1 MIFNN
6 TEYHRHP
13 KIKTFTSLKVGQIL
27 NIKKQTTMLGDK
39 FKDGCWN
46 IKNMRSCGFIY
57 ECWNGLISKNKTVTN
72 INITKIDN
80 RLKILKLV

>member
-1 MIFNN
+1 
-6 TEYHRHP
+6 
-13 KIKTFTSLKVGQIL
+13 
-27 NIKKQTTMLGDK
+27 MLGDK